1 LESKKELP
9 VICAGDVTVALDD
22 KEVVFISVSVMF
34 ISAMDASVDRDRVI
48 SDSKMSVVLTDD
60 SLPAIDV
67 RLEGDNHPPSV
78 GADKT
83 VGDID
88 GDVPFAMN

>member
-1 LESKKELP
+1 
-9 VICAGDVTVALDD
+9 
-22 KEVVFISVSVMF
+22 MF

-78 GADKT
+78 GADET